1 MANHGRRGISRGKHT
16 ERLCEACVQI
26 NQTREYGA
34 SKLNRKY
41 LLTHLRE
48 PAASQRMEAPVKA
61 LYAALALFFVAAP
74 TASSAR
80 SPDLSLSPPL
90 CSDDYYEDT
99 AGECGAVSAGEVLTI
114 EAILAKYG
122 VIVVDGEVIVLY
134 FDDLDDT
141 PVGSIQ
147 PRNEDAVATDEKA
160 NAEPADEQETIASKL
175 VTVQPPLEIG
185 GEAADD
191 VATTGPTARRI
202 PAAAEPVEDNR
213 IE

>member
-1 MANHGRRGISRGKHT
+1 VANHGRLGISRGKHT

-26 NQTREYGA
+26 NQTHEYGA
-34 SKLNRKY
+34 SKLNRKC

-99 AGECGAVSAGEVLTI
+99 AGQCRAVSAGEVLTI

-134 FDDLDDT
+134 FDELDDM

-147 PRNEDAVATDEKA
+147 PRNEDAVPTDDPA
-160 NAEPADEQETIASKL
+160 NEPDTIASRIII
-175 VTVQPPLEIG
+175 VDPPSEID

-191 VATTGPTARRI
+191 IATTGPSAQSI
-202 PAAAEPVEDNR
+202 PVAAEPVDDNR

>member
-1 MANHGRRGISRGKHT
+1 MCAVSAYWGHFSAKTPKYQQTARIRSKIGVHSVVANHGRLGISRGKHT

-26 NQTREYGA
+26 NQTHEYGA
-34 SKLNRKY
+34 SKLNRKC

-99 AGECGAVSAGEVLTI
+99 AGQCGAVSAGEVLTI

-122 VIVVDGEVIVLY
+122 HRCRWRGNSSL
-134 FDDLDDT
+134 LRR
-141 PVGSIQ
+141 VG
-147 PRNEDAVATDEKA
+147 
-160 NAEPADEQETIASKL
+160 
-175 VTVQPPLEIG
+175 
-185 GEAADD
+185 
-191 VATTGPTARRI
+191 
-202 PAAAEPVEDNR
+202 
-213 IE
+213 

>member
-1 MANHGRRGISRGKHT
+1 LPERAFHYSNERR
-16 ERLCEACVQI
+16 
-26 NQTREYGA
+26 
-34 SKLNRKY
+34 
-41 LLTHLRE
+41 
-48 PAASQRMEAPVKA
+48 APVK
-61 LYAALALFFVAAP
+61 LIYAIAFAVSFVAAP
-74 TASSAR
+74 VASSAQ

-99 AGECGAVSAGEVLTI
+99 AGQCGAVSTGEVLTI